1 MRTDSF
7 EYSGQSE
14 NRGQGPGTSGVCCHP
29 GACVASVCRVQ
40 GVHGCLPHMP
50 ASLPV
55 APVSWKEQTAVR
67 TMGKVCCSLSLLGS
81 AWHLQN
87 TALSTG
93 VSMMLSNSV
102 RASDPPMLELMGVW
116 WGAQVQG
123 VDLSKACMEVL
134 ASLPALDSL
143 GLDSLQLDGSFQPL
157 ARITQLTCLS
167 VRPALM
173 HGCI

>member
-1 MRTDSF
+1 M
-7 EYSGQSE
+7 SG
-14 NRGQGPGTSGVCCHP
+14 GGG
-29 GACVASVCRVQ
+29 
-40 GVHGCLPHMP
+40 
-50 ASLPV
+50 
-55 APVSWKEQTAVR
+55 
-67 TMGKVCCSLSLLGS
+67 
-81 AWHLQN
+81 
-87 TALSTG
+87 
-93 VSMMLSNSV
+93 
-102 RASDPPMLELMGVW
+102 
-116 WGAQVQG
+116 QVQG